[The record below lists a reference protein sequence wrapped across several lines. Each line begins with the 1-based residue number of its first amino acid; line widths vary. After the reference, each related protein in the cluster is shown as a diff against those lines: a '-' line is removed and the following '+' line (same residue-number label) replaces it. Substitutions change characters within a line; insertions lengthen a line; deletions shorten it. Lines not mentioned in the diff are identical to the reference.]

1 VNATLGGALS
11 IVDYKAQAADA
22 LKKRAADPGEHVQ
35 LPSYVLLAGG
45 GAVETLFLS
54 IQGDAVA
61 GVPSPGDPAPAAQAN
76 QERLGRLADRI
87 HDGTPMPANG
97 VEDVCKHCEM
107 RGLCRRDHWSAGG
120 DGEGQR

>member
-1 VNATLGGALS
+1 
-11 IVDYKAQAADA
+11 
-22 LKKRAADPGEHVQ
+22 VQ

-45 GAVETLFLS
+45 RAVETLFLS
-54 IQGDAVA
+54 IQGDEVVA
-61 GVPSPGDPAPAAQAN
+61 VPSPGDPALAAQAN

-107 RGLCRRDHWSAGG
+107 RGLCRRGHWSAGG